1 MDLEQQMRK
10 DHDELKRIRDRQDYL
25 EKRQDI
31 QSNVHGQLI
40 CDLNQLKD
48 KIKELHEQLDKL
60 NEHLRRQAK

>member
-10 DHDELKRIRDRQDYL
+10 DHDELKKVRDRQDYL

-40 CDLNQLKD
+40 DELNKV
-48 KIKELHEQLDKL
+48 KERLEQLSKT
-60 NEHLRRQAK
+60 KS